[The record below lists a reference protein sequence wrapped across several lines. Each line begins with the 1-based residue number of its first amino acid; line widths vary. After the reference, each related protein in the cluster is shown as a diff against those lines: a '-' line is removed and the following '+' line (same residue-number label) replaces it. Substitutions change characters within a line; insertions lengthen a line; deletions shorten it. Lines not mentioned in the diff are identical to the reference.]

1 MRQSPRGNPPA
12 VKTQQPEID
21 TGERRLPLWL
31 SHQTHWVVLHA
42 STPIFFFFF
51 FYIHLLLIIMELNA
65 FCPVLL
71 NMAKD
76 TLEKL
81 PRNHHLVTHKKGKRR
96 SDQFHIGTDFS
107 LRELHPLT
115 TSLCQKEA
123 HMMRGSCFNVTSF
136 GTYSFPCCSEG
147 KWFLHET
154 TQFNKLLLKINT
166 AADSFQINI
175 ILFCL
180 SVLFIYY
187 PNIKPHTCLSMNSYV
202 IRNLSN
208 QTRHTGMS

>member
-42 STPIFFFFF
+42 STPIFYLFF

-123 HMMRGSCFNVTSF
+123 HMMRGSCFNVTLMSLPLVPTASLVVQKEN
-136 GTYSFPCCSEG
+136 GSYMKPLS
-147 KWFLHET
+147 L
-154 TQFNKLLLKINT
+154 INC
-166 AADSFQINI
+166 F
-175 ILFCL
+175 
-180 SVLFIYY
+180 
-187 PNIKPHTCLSMNSYV
+187 
-202 IRNLSN
+202 
-208 QTRHTGMS
+208 